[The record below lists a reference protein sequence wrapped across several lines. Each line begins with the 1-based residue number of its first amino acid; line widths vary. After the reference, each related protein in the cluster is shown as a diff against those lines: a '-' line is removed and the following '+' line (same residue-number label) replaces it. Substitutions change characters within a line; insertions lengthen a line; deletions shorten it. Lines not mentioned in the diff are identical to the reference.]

1 MKKMKILIV
10 ILVIIIIA
18 TIVSIVILKTMN
30 PGDFAKMQKLATPAE
45 EREISPEELK
55 EITRLDY
62 NSVTSAVTTYIQT
75 LNKNNPLYLANDEE
89 GNAISILT
97 EEEKNQR
104 VIDLLSKEYI
114 KENNITTKNL
124 EKYIT
129 LEKEQLLFVPT
140 KMKSMNTGE
149 IKTYAVQGILE
160 NIQYQFDKEICLIV
174 IIDYQNK
181 TFAIEPTNQKYDE
194 IETIRDENIKEND
207 NNKYSTI
214 TVNIE
219 NIAKDYIN
227 LYKRLALAKPEL
239 AYEFLDQ
246 EYREKRFGD
255 LEVFEKYIDSN
266 KEEIKKLAVEQYQV
280 NTYSDYSEYVVK
292 DKYENVYVFDEKA
305 VLDFTFKLDTY
316 TLPTDKFKEEY
327 DKVEQQQKVMM
338 NVDKW
343 VQMLN
348 NRDYKSAYEVL
359 DNTFRNNYFGTQEQF
374 ETKMK
379 AIFPLR
385 YKVEYGEFSEE
396 GNTYMQEIT
405 LSDVTGEQEG
415 GIQTT
420 AIMQLKDDYQFV
432 MALEI
437 K

>member
-1 MKKMKILIV
+1 MKKIKILIV
-10 ILVIIIIA
+10 ILVIVIISII
-18 TIVSIVILKTMN
+18 TTIVILRAME
-30 PGDFAKMQKLATPAE
+30 PQDFAKLQKLATPE
-45 EREISPEELK
+45 EDIEISPEQLK
-55 EITRLDY
+55 ELTRIEYNVITFA
-62 NSVTSAVTTYIQT
+62 VTSYIQN
-75 LNKNNPLYLANDEE
+75 LNQNNSLYLVKDEN
-89 GNAISILT
+89 GNFYIT

-405 LSDVTGEQEG
+405 LSDVTGEQDG